1 LAAQKLLFMNR
12 ICLFFLS
19 LVALT
24 SCEQVIV
31 LDLNT
36 TDTQLVIEANLG
48 ADKGQVNLSK
58 TVNFDQSNVFPTV
71 SGAVVKMTN
80 GEGQTVQLKETTT
93 GVYETTA
100 LTGKV
105 GQTYQLD
112 VQAEGKTYQAESQI
126 PKTVALTSITVKA
139 QSGSGSSI
147 GPGSGTGSGYTVEA
161 SFTDPASETNYYR
174 FILIINNKAT
184 TDVFVYDDRLSN
196 GETVNRMLRTSQ
208 TISKGDLV
216 GVEMQCIDENVYA
229 YFNSFKRLAGGPTD
243 SSTPANPITNISGAK
258 LGYFSAYVA
267 QRKTA
272 VAN

>member
-1 LAAQKLLFMNR
+1 MSANLLFMNR
-12 ICLFFLS
+12 ICLFLIS

-24 SCEQVIV
+24 SCEQVIT
-31 LDLNT
+31 LDLNSA
-36 TDTQLVIEANLG
+36 DTQLVIEANLN
-48 ADKGQVNLSK
+48 ADRGLVKLSK
-58 TVNFDQSNVFPTV
+58 TVNFDQSNVYPSV

-80 GEGQTVQLKETTT
+80 GEGQTFQLKETTT

-112 VQAEGKTYQAESQI
+112 VQAEGKTYHAQSQI
-126 PKTVALTSITVKA
+126 PKAVELTSITVKA
-139 QSGSGSSI
+139 QTGSGSSI
-147 GPGSGTGSGYTVEA
+147 GPGSGNKSDYSVEA
-161 SFTDPASETNYYR
+161 SFTDPTSETNYYR
-174 FILIINNKAT
+174 FVLTINNKAT
-184 TDVFVYDDRLSN
+184 DDVFVYDDRLSN

-208 TISKGDLV
+208 TISKGDVV

-267 QRKTA
+267 QRKT
-272 VAN
+272 VTAN